1 MKRLVLLVVAFLL
14 ATGGL
19 AQRFSLDFEASAVA
33 PVINAVVEE
42 AEAVMIACPADLAEA
57 NQGSE
62 FSCAYTESILFTQL
76 EDVRSQIDFGL
87 WKSGEPEVAL
97 PWTAGE
103 GYIMK
108 GVLSD
113 GKPLLIVLFEESP
126 RGNFLFFFLWED

>member
-1 MKRLVLLVVAFLL
+1 
-14 ATGGL
+14 
-19 AQRFSLDFEASAVA
+19 
-33 PVINAVVEE
+33 
-42 AEAVMIACPADLAEA
+42 MIACPADLAEA
-57 NQGSE
+57 NEGSE

-103 GYIMK
+103 GHIMK

-126 RGNFLFFFLWED
+126 AVTFCSFSSGRTDRADPRLRKDLD